1 MGLFASSCNKSIDN
15 SAADIQALKA
25 SVTAL
30 QKRSDSLAAALA
42 VTNGNI
48 GTLGKSVDSIRVQLT
63 GISYQIGLL
72 TTQLTTVNANVT
84 AINAQISELN
94 QKYIELLA
102 KLNAIVAQFTN
113 TTAYL
118 NARIDSL
125 SASIVR
131 MQKTSDSLKNALA
144 TTNNNL
150 SIYSRS
156 VDTIKIQLVFIVT
169 QINQFTIQLTTINA
183 NIPLINAQITL
194 LNQQY
199 ADLLAKL
206 NAILAQL
213 NYTPPSINNGLVAYY
228 PFSGNAGDSSGN
240 GNHGTVNGAVLTS
253 DRFGNIGKAYSFDET
268 LNSTITGS
276 CTNYPS
282 GNSPM
287 SISFWYYAQNLGA
300 TKTHQILGYGG
311 NNCGQSFL
319 MNFENIDI
327 GADRLGKYEVQGH
340 CLAFRQYTNIPTP
353 ANNQWHH
360 IVVTFNGSELNFFNN
375 GNLVYKTTTPIT
387 MNTFVNGKIFSFG
400 RGPIP
405 AGTSVY
411 VDPSYLGF
419 TGKLDDIRIYNRAI
433 TQTEVTY
440 LATH

>member
-1 MGLFASSCNKSIDN
+1 MKITIAYAFVCILIFGLIFTSCQKSVDN

-42 VTNGNI
+42 ITNSNI
-48 GTLGKSVDSIRVQLT
+48 GTLGKSVDSIRVQLS

-94 QKYIELLA
+94 QKYIDLLA

-150 SIYSRS
+150 NNYSRS

-169 QINQFTIQLTTINA
+169 QINQFTIQLNTTNA

-206 NAILAQL
+206 NDILALL
-213 NYTPPSINNGLVAYY
+213 NTSPTTLTTGLVAYY
-228 PFSGNAGDSSGN
+228 PFTGNAVDSSGN
-240 GNHGTVNGAVLTS
+240 GNNGTVVGAKSSS
-253 DRFGNIGKAYSFDET
+253 DRFGNANSAYIFDGISNFIDLGNIKGLNTNQGLSIAIWINWSGLNGISNDQYAFSMGPNPNASLTFDNNNTLTGNVVNCNCASDIPTTTNITSNNWFFVTLNYDLQSGTQKLYINGKLVSTSIENMFSYYRTNSGSTTIGKYWYNSAYFK
-268 LNSTITGS
+268 GS
-276 CTNYPS
+276 
-282 GNSPM
+282 
-287 SISFWYYAQNLGA
+287 I
-300 TKTHQILGYGG
+300 
-311 NNCGQSFL
+311 
-319 MNFENIDI
+319 
-327 GADRLGKYEVQGH
+327 
-340 CLAFRQYTNIPTP
+340 
-353 ANNQWHH
+353 
-360 IVVTFNGSELNFFNN
+360 
-375 GNLVYKTTTPIT
+375 
-387 MNTFVNGKIFSFG
+387 
-400 RGPIP
+400 
-405 AGTSVY
+405 
-411 VDPSYLGF
+411 
-419 TGKLDDIRIYNRAI
+419 DDIKIYNRVL
-433 TQTEVTY
+433 TQSEITY